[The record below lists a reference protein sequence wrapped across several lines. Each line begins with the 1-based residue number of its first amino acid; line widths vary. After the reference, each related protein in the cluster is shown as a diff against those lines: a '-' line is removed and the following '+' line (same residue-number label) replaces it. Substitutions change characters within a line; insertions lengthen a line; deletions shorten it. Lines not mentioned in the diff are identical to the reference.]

1 MSSRCHG
8 TILLLTAWLFVGP
21 PAARGQAPEGPPAR
35 PANMRQRLLDRY
47 DKDGDGQLGP
57 EERQA
62 VRQDIRDGKLEVPA
76 WLRERWQQRGRGPG
90 MMRERVE
97 IETDVEYGK
106 AGERPLKLDV
116 IKPKEPKGDALP
128 VVVFIHGG
136 GWRAGDKRGGIARLA
151 PLVATGQYVGVSV
164 GYRLSGEATWP
175 AQIHDCKAAVRWI
188 RANAERLGADPKR
201 IGVWGSSA
209 GGHLVNM
216 LGTSGDVTE
225 LEGECGSPDESSR
238 VSCVVAFCG
247 PADLL
252 ARKEFE
258 GGRRPSAVDQLL
270 GGKIEEHRDL
280 ARQASPITY
289 VSDDDPPFL
298 LVHGDADPIVPY
310 EQAEMFRD
318 ALKKA
323 GVDVT
328 LLTIKGGGHGIGG
341 PEVIR
346 RVHLFFDRH
355 LRGQDVEIP
364 DEPIEQP
371 K

>member
-1 MSSRCHG
+1 
-8 TILLLTAWLFVGP
+8 
-21 PAARGQAPEGPPAR
+21 
-35 PANMRQRLLDRY
+35 
-47 DKDGDGQLGP
+47 
-57 EERQA
+57 
-62 VRQDIRDGKLEVPA
+62 
-76 WLRERWQQRGRGPG
+76 
-90 MMRERVE
+90 MMREKVDVE
-97 IETDVEYGK
+97 QDVEYGK

-116 IKPKEPKGDALP
+116 IKPKEPKSDALP

-136 GWRAGDKRGGIARLA
+136 GWRAGDKRGGTGRLV
-151 PLVATGQYVGVSV
+151 PLVASGEYVGVSV

-175 AQIHDCKAAVRWI
+175 AQIHDCKAAVRWV
-188 RANAERLGADPKR
+188 RANTEKLGADPKR

-216 LGTSGDVTE
+216 LGASGDVTE

-247 PADLL
+247 PADFL

-258 GGRRPSAVDQLL
+258 GGRRPSALDQLL
-270 GGKIEEHRDL
+270 GGKIEEHEDL

-289 VSDDDPPFL
+289 ATDDDPPFL

-310 EQAEMFRD
+310 EQAEMFCD

-328 LLTIKGGGHGIGG
+328 LLTVKGGGHGVGG

-346 RVHLFFDRH
+346 RVNLFFDRH
-355 LRGQDVEIP
+355 LRGQDVEVP
-364 DEPIEQP
+364 DEPIEQQP
-371 K
+371 FARPQARPGGPPPGRPRAVELPAREPE